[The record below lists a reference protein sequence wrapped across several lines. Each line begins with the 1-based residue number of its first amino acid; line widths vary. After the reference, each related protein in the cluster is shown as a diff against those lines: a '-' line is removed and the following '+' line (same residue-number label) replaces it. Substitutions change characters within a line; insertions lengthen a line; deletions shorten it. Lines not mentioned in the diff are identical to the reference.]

1 MRRSA
6 GAPCHARLRSIPL
19 PLPLALFERRAQIG
33 WILLST
39 TPVRVLIADD
49 DPLMRLLHEEVLRAC
64 GHEPLLAH
72 DGLEAWS
79 VFERETPPM
88 VILDWQMPGLDGLEV
103 CRRIRAHSAGEVT
116 FVLVVTVRDA
126 SEDLTAVLDA
136 GADDYLS
143 KPVTP
148 DNLKARLRIAERR
161 IEVSRARR
169 AAEEQLRRA
178 RYLAGIGETTLAL
191 HHEINNPLAALLTH
205 ASLIEHG
212 LLGEKEAKESMV
224 TIGEQARRIAEVV
237 KRLSA
242 IERERRAA
250 SIEYLNQTRML
261 DLGVGADASPP
272 AGKTP

>member
-1 MRRSA
+1 M
-6 GAPCHARLRSIPL
+6 
-19 PLPLALFERRAQIG
+19 
-33 WILLST
+33 
-39 TPVRVLIADD
+39 RVLIADD

-64 GHEPLLAH
+64 GHEPLLAS
-72 DGLEAWS
+72 DGVKAWAA
-79 VFERETPPM
+79 FQAETPPM

-103 CRRIRAHSAGEVT
+103 CRRIRGHEAGDTT

-126 SEDLTAVLDA
+126 FDDLTSVLDA
-136 GADDYLS
+136 GADDYMS

-161 IEVSRARR
+161 IEVSRAKK

-205 ASLIEHG
+205 TSLIESG
-212 LLGEKEAKESMV
+212 ILGATEARESIAV
-224 TIGEQARRIAEVV
+224 IGEQARRIADVV

-250 SIEYLNQTRML
+250 SIEYLNETRML
-261 DLGVGADASPP
+261 DLRISAASVVP
-272 AGKTP
+272 GKPR

>member
-1 MRRSA
+1 
-6 GAPCHARLRSIPL
+6 
-19 PLPLALFERRAQIG
+19 
-33 WILLST
+33 
-39 TPVRVLIADD
+39 
-49 DPLMRLLHEEVLRAC
+49 MRLLHEEVLRAC
-64 GHEPLLAH
+64 GHEPLLAR
-72 DGLEAWS
+72 DGVEAWAA
-79 VFERETPPM
+79 FEAETPPM

-103 CRRIRAHSAGEVT
+103 CRRIRGHEAGDTT

-126 SEDLTAVLDA
+126 FDDLTAVLDA
-136 GADDYLS
+136 GADDYMS

-161 IEVSRARR
+161 IEVSRAKK

-205 ASLIEHG
+205 TSLIENG
-212 LLGEKEAKESMV
+212 IVGASEGRESIAV
-224 TIGEQARRIAEVV
+224 IAEQARRIADVV

-250 SIEYLNQTRML
+250 SIEYLNETRML
-261 DLGVGADASPP
+261 DLRSGASSGVPGRPR
-272 AGKTP
+272 